1 MIDVTYPDKQ
11 DISERSVSI
20 QNKHHKCNIT
30 HTPRDN
36 LLPGVTNNEKII
48 AALFLNIVYSKKNN
62 NCYFN
67 KSKNTQLECTTHL
80 QQSCEFGVSVWD
92 VRALSVH
99 KGGDNIAQSRER

>member
-11 DISERSVSI
+11 DISERRVSI

-48 AALFLNIVYSKKNN
+48 AALFLNIVYSKK
-62 NCYFN
+62 
-67 KSKNTQLECTTHL
+67 KQQLLL
-80 QQSCEFGVSVWD
+80 QQIKEHSIRVHHAPAAVLWVWSLCMGCESSFRPQG
-92 VRALSVH
+92 R
-99 KGGDNIAQSRER
+99 R